1 MTKRVVILVL
11 CFFVALFSFPILT
24 ACGKKEH
31 LPAQLT
37 HNHEHLNTDDVC
49 DKCGWQ
55 VLLKTNDGEQV
66 YLVKEGNV
74 SAEYYCETI
83 TKYSLA
89 NPLVSV
95 YISNN
100 VTCIG
105 SSAFRGCFNLS
116 SIIIPDSVTIIGQ
129 QSFYGC
135 DGLTSITI
143 PNSVTTIE
151 DNAFAD
157 CNNLTSITIPDSVTS
172 IGNGAFYCCSELT
185 NVYYMGT
192 VSQWA
197 SIAGISTIMNY
208 KDSRTK
214 SNKKIYISN
223 KCLSD
228 IKEITIEN
236 IQGIASGAFYGCNN
250 LKRVTISDSVEYIGS
265 YACAGTPQG

>member
-157 CNNLTSITIPDSVTS
+157 CNNLTSRTISRNFHWPVSSLTSGGLWPALQNSRWPVDRSANPRNIVT
-172 IGNGAFYCCSELT
+172 NMPLT
-185 NVYYMGT
+185 L
-192 VSQWA
+192 SSPERA
-197 SIAGISTIMNY
+197 SLIRVQISAGIMPWAARVR
-208 KDSRTK
+208 KRRVAWAMK
-214 SNKKIYISN
+214 S
-223 KCLSD
+223 
-228 IKEITIEN
+228 E
-236 IQGIASGAFYGCNN
+236 
-250 LKRVTISDSVEYIGS
+250 
-265 YACAGTPQG
+265 AGTPLPETSPTAK